1 MKPQF
6 LSNAE
11 PEKKKRKKK
20 ETPPERRQDTPSVLL
35 APSPPPL
42 VITRPVMT
50 RSGVSLSRSEARP
63 RPTDVPA
70 LLILEIAVRPAGGVE
85 AATATDTD
93 HLPTIHIVRPARREL
108 IPLDALQRGVLGQE
122 RRGERKGPVGR
133 RGSLHLRFGRT
144 AAHGHVHVVAHHLLV
159 KQPLALHGLFVQQRL
174 DADPACLAAEM
185 SAEGVGTR
193 EPSAAAPVPACAELA
208 AADEFFLARVEA
220 FVAFAVVLAGE
231 GFAADGA
238 DERTFV
244 RVGAEVGAEVVGP
257 CEAFG
262 AEVALE
268 RCRVFLDALFGSGS
282 RGAGWV
288 REFED
293 VISVGDGRGR
303 GAA

>member
-1 MKPQF
+1 
-6 LSNAE
+6 
-11 PEKKKRKKK
+11 
-20 ETPPERRQDTPSVLL
+20 
-35 APSPPPL
+35 
-42 VITRPVMT
+42 MT
-50 RSGVSLSRSEARP
+50 RSRVSLSRSEARP
-63 RPTDVPA
+63 GPTDVAA

-85 AATATDTD
+85 AAAATDTD
-93 HLPTIHIVRPARREL
+93 HLPAIHIVRPTRSEL
-108 IPLDALQRGVLGQE
+108 IPLDALQRGVLRQE
-122 RRGERKGPVGR
+122 RRGEGKGPVGR

-144 AAHGHVHVVAHHLLV
+144 AAHGHVHVVPHHLLV

-174 DADPACLAAEM
+174 DADPPCLAPEM
-185 SAEGVGTR
+185 SAEGVGAR
-193 EPSAAAPVPACAELA
+193 EPSATAPVPACAELA

-238 DERTFV
+238 DERAFV
-244 RVGAEVGAEVVGP
+244 RVGAEVGAEVVGA

-262 AEVALE
+262 AEVTLE